1 MASMPCHPEAL
12 LLREGSPGVP
22 QTELLF
28 PGSWPMKIM
37 FWVRATKVHFNLK
50 DRGISFDQ
58 KKAFR
63 MTTFYIADRSL
74 DR

>member
-1 MASMPCHPEAL
+1 
-12 LLREGSPGVP
+12 
-22 QTELLF
+22 
-28 PGSWPMKIM
+28 MKIM